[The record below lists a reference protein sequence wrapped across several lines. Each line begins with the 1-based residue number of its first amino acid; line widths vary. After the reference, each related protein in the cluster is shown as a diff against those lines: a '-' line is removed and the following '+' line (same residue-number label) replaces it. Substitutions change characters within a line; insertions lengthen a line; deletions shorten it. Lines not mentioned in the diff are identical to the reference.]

1 LLAACRDGF
10 QQVANL
16 TRPTAA
22 AALTTTATN
31 EVCMTK
37 VALISTRDR
46 GEGVRQAI
54 NLLELKSFSGKSVVL
69 KPNFNTADPTPG
81 STHNDTLRA
90 LVLALQQMGAKQIT
104 LAERSGP
111 GDSTRSVMERKGIF
125 KLAQELNFKILNLE
139 EVGPEGWSK
148 IEPTDSHWS
157 QGFHFPHIYL
167 EAGSI
172 VQTCCLKT
180 HAYGGHF
187 TMSLKNSVGLVPLKG
202 YPYMGEL
209 HSSRYQRQMIAE
221 INTAYSPDLV
231 VLDGVEAFTDGG
243 PDHGTKVE
251 ADVMLAGTDRVAIDA
266 VGVAIL
272 RLLGT
277 TPGVNN
283 GAIFEQEQIARAAEL
298 GLGVPSANQIQLV
311 TGDTRSEA
319 MAVQVRDILDRD

>member
-1 LLAACRDGF
+1 
-10 QQVANL
+10 
-16 TRPTAA
+16 
-22 AALTTTATN
+22 
-31 EVCMTK
+31 MTK
-37 VALISTRDR
+37 VALVSTKDR
-46 GEGVRQAI
+46 GEGVREAI
-54 NLLELKSFSGKSVVL
+54 ALLGSKSFRNKYVVL

-81 STHNDTLRA
+81 STHNDTLRV
-90 LVLALQQMGAKQIT
+90 LVLALQQMGAKEIT

-125 KLAQELNFKILNLE
+125 KLAQELSFKIFNLE
-139 EVGPEGWSK
+139 EAGPEGWSK
-148 IEPTDSHWS
+148 IEPTDSHWN
-157 QGFHFPHIYL
+157 QGFHFPRIYL
-167 EAGSI
+167 EAESI

-231 VLDGVEAFTDGG
+231 VMDGVEAFIDGG
-243 PDHGTKVE
+243 PDRGTKIE
-251 ADVMLAGTDRVAIDA
+251 AKVMLAGTDRVAIDA

-277 TPGVNN
+277 TPEVSQ

-298 GLGVPSANQIQLV
+298 GLGVPSAKQIQLV
-311 TGDTRSEA
+311 TGNARSEA
-319 MAVQVRDILDRD
+319 MAVQVRDILARD